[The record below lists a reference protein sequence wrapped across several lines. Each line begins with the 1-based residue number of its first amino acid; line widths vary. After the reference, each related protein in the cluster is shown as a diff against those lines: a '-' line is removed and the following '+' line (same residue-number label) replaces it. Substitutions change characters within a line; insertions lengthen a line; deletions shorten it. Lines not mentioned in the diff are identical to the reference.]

1 MNLFQAIV
9 LSIVQGIAEFLPIS
23 SKGHLNIFQHL
34 LGLQPSITLDIFLNT
49 ATLFSVFFF
58 FRKQIPY
65 FIKNLKYIIIAT
77 LPTVLVTL
85 IFRHKI
91 DAVFTNTHILPLFF
105 LVTSAFILSTKYLYK
120 KEIRMDWKRAL
131 IVGLFQSVA
140 ILPGVSR
147 SGSTIFAGLLVG
159 LSAVDAFNFS
169 FCLLIPASFGA
180 LVFDAKDLVGAN
192 VFQLNYIIAFIV
204 TFFVGLGALTV
215 LKKLLVSRKLWYFGI
230 YTLILAIITFFIL

>member
-1 MNLFQAIV
+1 MSLFQSII

-34 LGLQPSITLDIFLNT
+34 LHLQPSLSLDIFLNT

-58 FRKQIPY
+58 FRKKIPY
-65 FIKNLKYIIIAT
+65 FIENLKYIIVAT
-77 LPTVLVTL
+77 IPTVIVTL
-85 IFRHKI
+85 IFGHKI
-91 DAVFTNTHILPLFF
+91 DAVFTNIHILPFFF
-105 LVTSAFILSTKYLYK
+105 LITSAFVLSTKYLYK
-120 KEIRMDWKRAL
+120 KEVKLDYKKSL
-131 IVGLFQSVA
+131 IIGLFQSIA

-159 LSAVDAFNFS
+159 LSPVNAFNFS

-180 LVFDAKDLVGAN
+180 IIFDAKDLVGTN
-192 VFQLNYIIAFIV
+192 LFQINYIIAFVV

-215 LKKLLVSRKLWYFGI
+215 LKKLLVSHKLWLFGF
-230 YTLILAIITFFIL
+230 YTLILGLSLLFIL